1 MKHWSKRTG
10 GQGARVARRT
20 GLRASPCGWGQWSC
34 TDALNSWLPRTHVES
49 VVDDY
54 FSPVVVTLW
63 SREQQFSKSRVLHQ
77 PKRPRMS
84 GPAQRTD
91 TTMSCHTS
99 AHARTTR
106 PSRACPPLFHT
117 VYTPFHTKWYEFFAC
132 FFLMH
137 AFMTDPGNMVSCTR
151 QPCARDPCNRAD
163 ASAHGMGS
171 GVLAVDAVA
180 IGCLGAERRGFAL
193 GLCDF
198 VSV

>member
-1 MKHWSKRTG
+1 MIITTRLINFCQQSKRKRAKHDRACGTMKHWSKRTG

-106 PSRACPPLFHT
+106 PSRACRPYFI
-117 VYTPFHTKWYEFFAC
+117 PFIHHFI
-132 FFLMH
+132 
-137 AFMTDPGNMVSCTR
+137 PN
-151 QPCARDPCNRAD
+151 
-163 ASAHGMGS
+163 GMNFS
-171 GVLAVDAVA
+171 HV
-180 IGCLGAERRGFAL
+180 F
-193 GLCDF
+193 
-198 VSV
+198 S